1 MSAPKM
7 SVYRALVGLALIVC
21 VSTHADDL
29 CQAKEVRKIKQES
42 CQASLLPYR
51 NGVEI
56 TIIEVATIATGWKTD
71 FDLLEQTIAFAVRTK
86 TGKIERLRVFPYFSD
101 AHPYISATLGF
112 QQFGVD
118 PNIMYE
124 STMVE
129 MVDNRYCATYI
140 GKFPFAGEATDC
152 GDRKPFRNTMH
163 YADGVTS
170 ASDARKRI
178 CSIVEAE
185 TSDVCGGS
193 SGGVYSNVLT
203 RSVDGL
209 SYKLMARIRVR
220 AYPELEQKTSY
231 GSSTPVEYDK
241 RIYEVGLTGDVT
253 LLEQSRILCGSRGC
267 KPLESGRAQ
276 QSVPADRR
284 EDAAPAE
291 R

>member
-1 MSAPKM
+1 MEG
-7 SVYRALVGLALIVC
+7 RCRLI
-21 VSTHADDL
+21 
-29 CQAKEVRKIKQES
+29 
-42 CQASLLPYR
+42 
-51 NGVEI
+51 
-56 TIIEVATIATGWKTD
+56 
-71 FDLLEQTIAFAVRTK
+71 EQTTTFALRAK
-86 TGKIERLRVFPYFSD
+86 TGKIERLKVFPYFSD

-124 STMVE
+124 SKVVE

-140 GKFPFAGEATDC
+140 GKFPFAGETTDC
-152 GDRKPFRNTMH
+152 GDRRPFRNTMR

-170 ASDARKRI
+170 ASDARKHV
-178 CSIVEAE
+178 CSIVETE
-185 TSDVCGGS
+185 TSNVCGGS
-193 SGGVYSNVLT
+193 SGGVYSNELT
-203 RSVDGL
+203 RTHHGM

-220 AYPELEQKTSY
+220 AYPELEEKTSY

-241 RIYEVGLTGDVT
+241 RIYDVRLTGEVT
-253 LLEQSRILCGSRGC
+253 LMEQSRILCGSRGC
-267 KPLESGRAQ
+267 KPLESSGGAQ